1 MKIKA
6 LLLSSSL
13 LAGTQG
19 FVATSRSVSKTFTQL
34 QATTIDCPAVEEGE
48 REIIDGPEGP
58 ILVTK
63 AAGCYYAVD
72 ATCPHL
78 SLPMKK
84 GKIEVDGG
92 KATITCNFHNS
103 CFDMKTGKCDQWVT
117 GALGVEN
124 GLISGLMNKVGSG
137 KSDIVAYYVT
147 EKEDGSLTV
156 SSEAPEAE
164 EPECEE

>member
-1 MKIKA
+1 MKINA
-6 LLLSSSL
+6 LLLASSF
-13 LAGTQG
+13 LATATQG
-19 FVATSRSVSKTFTQL
+19 FVATLPCAKAFTQL
-34 QATTIDCPAVEEGE
+34 RATTIDCPAVAEGE

-58 ILVTK
+58 VLVTK
-63 AAGCYYAVD
+63 VAGSYYAVD

-78 SLPMKK
+78 NLPMKK
-84 GKIEVDGG
+84 GKIEVNGG

-124 GLISGLMNKVGSG
+124 GFISGLMNKVGSE

-156 SSEAPEAE
+156 SSEAPVVE
-164 EPECEE
+164 EPEE

>member
-6 LLLSSSL
+6 LLLSSSF
-13 LAGTQG
+13 LATGTQG
-19 FVATSRSVSKTFTQL
+19 FVATMPCAKAFTQL
-34 QATTIDCPAVEEGE
+34 RATTIDCPAVAEGE
-48 REIIDGPEGP
+48 REIIDGPKGP
-58 ILVTK
+58 VLVAK
-63 AAGCYYAVD
+63 VAGSYYAVD

-78 SLPMKK
+78 NLPMKK

-103 CFDMKTGKCDQWVT
+103 CFDMKTGKCDKWVT

-124 GLISGLMNKVGSG
+124 GFVSGLMNKVGG
-137 KSDIVAYYVT
+137 EKSDIVAYYVT

-156 SSEAPEAE
+156 SSEAPIVEVGGPE
-164 EPECEE
+164 E